1 MQFPQQ
7 KNSHIWTIIL
17 VIALL
22 ALGSL
27 FAVYYSETSSQ
38 IVSSNN
44 QLASLQRQL
53 AKFQLQNGSSLR
65 AGSQNYSLSALN
77 PVAIY
82 NFANSSVVTIEGPR
96 PTVNGTEFV
105 LGSGFVVSALSTY
118 YVVTNDHVVDG
129 NTNNTVTF
137 GDGDAYPATVVG
149 SDAYADLAVVSVPGA
164 PSSEFHPLVI
174 ANSSSLK
181 VGQPVLAIGNPFG
194 LSGSMAFGIIS
205 QIGRTIAESASGLYP
220 IADVIQISVPIN
232 PGNSGGPLLDAN
244 GQVVGITTAII
255 ESSQGV
261 GFAIPSETILRE
273 LPYLI
278 TSPYQ
283 YNGHSYIGISSVDMS
298 YDLAHAMNV
307 NVTYGVLIEQVS
319 SNSPAMTA
327 KLQPGT
333 RQAIID
339 GEQVLLGGDIIVS
352 INGTRIIN
360 GDALSTYLE
369 TNTLPGQVIVL
380 GIIRSGKL
388 MYIDLTLGAR
398 PPP

>member
-1 MQFPQQ
+1 MQFPQE
-7 KNSHIWTIIL
+7 KNSHISMVIL

-27 FAVYYSETSSQ
+27 FAIYYSETSSQ

-44 QLASLQRQL
+44 QLASLERQL
-53 AKFQLQNGSSLR
+53 ARFQLQNGTSLG
-65 AGSQNYSLSALN
+65 AGSQNYTLSDLN

-82 NFANSSVVTIEGPR
+82 NFANSSVVTIEGQR

-105 LGSGFVVSALSTY
+105 LGSGFVVETSSY

-129 NTNNTVTF
+129 NANNTVTF
-137 GDGDAYPATVVG
+137 GDGDAYPAIVVG
-149 SDAYADLAVVSVPGA
+149 SDAYADLAVVSVPSA
-164 PSSEFHPLVI
+164 PRSEFHPLIV

-194 LSGSMAFGIIS
+194 LSGSMSFGIIS
-205 QIGRTIAESASGLYP
+205 QLGRTITESASGLYP

-232 PGNSGGPLLDAN
+232 PGNSGGPLLNAN

-273 LPYLI
+273 LPSLI
-278 TSPYQ
+278 MTGQ
-283 YNGHSYIGISSVDMS
+283 YNLHSYIGISSVDMS
-298 YDLAHAMNV
+298 YDLAQAMNV
-307 NVTYGVLIEQVS
+307 NITYGVLIEQVG

-327 KLQPGT
+327 GIQGGT
-333 RQAIID
+333 QQGTVD
-339 GEQVLLGGDIIVS
+339 GQQVILGGDIIVS
-352 INGTRIIN
+352 INGTRIVN
-360 GDALSTYLE
+360 SDALSTYLE
-369 TNTLPGQVIVL
+369 TNTLPGQVLVL
-380 GIIRSGKL
+380 GIIRSGTL
-388 MYIDLTLGAR
+388 MHVDLTLGSR